1 MKEFDQ
7 LMEIMKKVRENCPWD
22 KRQTHKTLMQYLIE
36 EAYEV
41 VESIEQN
48 EDDNLKEELGDLLI
62 QIIFHSIIAEE
73 REKFNI
79 NDVIT
84 TVSEKLIRRHPHV
97 FDNLS
102 VSGEEE
108 VLHNWEK
115 IKLNE
120 GKTSVLQGVPKSLP
134 ALLKATGI
142 QTKASRVGFDWDNYK
157 DVLKKVNEELK
168 ELKEATESNNKDKI
182 EEEIGDLL
190 FSIVNISRF
199 LHVNPEDALRKTINK
214 FIKRFTII
222 EQEINKQGKKLQD
235 VSLEEMDKIWEKSK
249 DLIF

>member
-36 EAYEV
+36 ETYEV

-62 QIIFHSIIAEE
+62 QIIFHCLIAEE

-84 TVSEKLIRRHPHV
+84 TISEKLIRRHPHV

-134 ALLKATGI
+134 ALLKATRI